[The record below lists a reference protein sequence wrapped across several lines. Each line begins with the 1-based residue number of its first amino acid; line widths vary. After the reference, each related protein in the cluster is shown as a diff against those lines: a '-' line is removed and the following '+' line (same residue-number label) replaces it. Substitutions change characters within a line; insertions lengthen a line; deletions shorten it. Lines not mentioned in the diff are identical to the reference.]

1 MREEIKRKF
10 TDWQNPIDGQ
20 KVKCLILKK
29 VRPNVINSWW
39 TEYFEDL
46 LNVEVE
52 RRIEMEGE
60 NRNEREMGEV
70 KD

>member
-60 NRNEREMGEV
+60 NRNERKMGEK

>member
-1 MREEIKRKF
+1 MREEIKI
-10 TDWQNPIDGQ
+10 TDCQNPIDGQ
-20 KVKCLILKK
+20 KVKYIILKK
-29 VRPNVINSWW
+29 VRRNVINIRW

-52 RRIEMEGE
+52 RRIETEGE
-60 NRNEREMGEV
+60 NRNERKMGEE